1 MPISAVMAGS
11 DESEEG
17 APVPKDK
24 IDPDL
29 VKLSRPRPR
38 IGVVTAAGI
47 VFLSVLFLLRIN
59 GDRKFSG
66 SADKPE
72 HVAVADVA
80 AGKVAADRYISLDA
94 PAEPLMARAM
104 RAAGSPGALG
114 LRVAPVRGTS
124 EKLWLVLPGDG
135 WEPPQLA
142 GYTGRLR
149 KLADLPFW
157 AAVRDYAA
165 AHPQPVFA
173 AASAVRSGFATGQVS
188 TVTGDTVQLHDSDR
202 VAFEVIEPDV
212 AVIVATLEDRL
223 PDAAAWTKALTD
235 AGITPTGVQPGT
247 DVARFQV
254 AAPNAVAMLT
264 DKLQQAELWAAR
276 VEPVTHHH
284 ETTWGEVKGSSPAGF
299 VAKGA
304 VIPDAQ
310 LDLVGLYVSRAIPS
324 DAYALITGE
333 KPDDYW
339 YVLPV
344 TIIVAVIGLLFAWA
358 LVRAVK
364 RDLLPPA
371 A

>member
-1 MPISAVMAGS
+1 MAGS

-47 VFLSVLFLLRIN
+47 VFLSVLFLWRIN

-66 SADKPE
+66 ADDKPQ
-72 HVAVADVA
+72 HVSVADVA
-80 AGKVAADRYISLDA
+80 AGKIAEDRYVSLD
-94 PAEPLMARAM
+94 PTAEPLMARAM
-104 RAAGSPGALG
+104 RVSGTPGM
-114 LRVAPVRGTS
+114 RVAPVRGTS
-124 EKLWLVLPGDG
+124 EKLWLVVPGDG

-149 KLADLPFW
+149 RLADLPFW

-173 AASAVRSGFATGQVS
+173 AASAVRAGFASGQVA
-188 TVTGDTVQLHDSDR
+188 TVSGDIVQLHDSDR

-223 PDAAAWTKALTD
+223 PDAAAWTKALTE
-235 AGITPTGVQPGT
+235 AGITPSGVQPGR

-254 AAPNAVAMLT
+254 SAPNAVATLT

-299 VAKGA
+299 VAKGV

-310 LDLVGLYVSRAIPS
+310 LDLVGLYVSRSIPS
-324 DAYALITGE
+324 DAYALLTAE
-333 KPDDYW
+333 KPEDYW

-344 TIIVAVIGLLFAWA
+344 TVVVGVIGLLFAWA

-364 RDLLPPA
+364 RDLLPSAPPA
-371 A
+371 AS